1 MTLSSPVK
9 LISSLTRSGSSVGQ
23 SDSVVNSIRLCLE
36 DFDYSV
42 VGAEIVYEDLDD
54 GTPEHGS
61 WLAGKE
67 RENARY
73 AAADPDV
80 LAYIG
85 TLDADAAPH
94 SIPILNAAGPL
105 LMISPCNTY
114 PGLTKPV
121 RWAPEEPEVYYPT
134 GVRNY
139 ARTALTDDLQ
149 AMGAATWAVE
159 LGIES
164 VVVLHDTEPYGRGVA
179 EPFAD
184 ACKRLGLRVLAG
196 PEGIVP
202 KADDFRGLARRI
214 AAAGPDAVY
223 YGGIIQNGAGAL
235 WRDVREARPDLQM
248 LAPDAIFERAFL
260 ADAGPY
266 AEGTLI
272 TFGGVP
278 PARLDGAGHAFYQ
291 RYTRVYGKEPESYAA
306 SSYDACRVVLEAIER
321 VDRKDR
327 AAITKAV
334 LATRA
339 HEGLLGRWSFDANG
353 DITLRRTSR
362 LTVANAEF
370 EFLSVFDLD
379 DADPSS
385 ETRGGDRR

>member
-1 MTLSSPVK
+1 
-9 LISSLTRSGSSVGQ
+9 
-23 SDSVVNSIRLCLE
+23 
-36 DFDYSV
+36 
-42 VGAEIVYEDLDD
+42 
-54 GTPEHGS
+54 
-61 WLAGKE
+61 
-67 RENARY
+67 
-73 AAADPDV
+73 
-80 LAYIG
+80 
-85 TLDADAAPH
+85 
-94 SIPILNAAGPL
+94 
-105 LMISPCNTY
+105 
-114 PGLTKPV
+114 
-121 RWAPEEPEVYYPT
+121 
-134 GVRNY
+134 
-139 ARTALTDDLQ
+139 
-149 AMGAATWAVE
+149 
-159 LGIES
+159 
-164 VVVLHDTEPYGRGVA
+164 
-179 EPFAD
+179 
-184 ACKRLGLRVLAG
+184 
-196 PEGIVP
+196 
-202 KADDFRGLARRI
+202 
-214 AAAGPDAVY
+214 
-223 YGGIIQNGAGAL
+223 
-235 WRDVREARPDLQM
+235 M

-385 ETRGGDRR
+385 ETGGGDRR